1 MINKDTNETGL
12 TQNQVSYLQAAIKGG
27 DGLIELGALAKG
39 LGKRK
44 GNLIRK
50 LEDSFPADWLLKMS
64 TQNQIISGKG
74 RTQTVSTYMLDV
86 DTAVA
91 LAMSYNPQ
99 LGVNVSKLL
108 RAAMQALETVKEQAE
123 AIGATEIVET
133 VEAFRIDSRQW
144 LTHHST
150 DTEKETRRTSFRVL
164 SRKRL

>member
-1 MINKDTNETGL
+1 M
-12 TQNQVSYLQAAIKGG
+12 KGG

-50 LEDSFPADWLLKMS
+50 LEDSFPVDWLLKMRNRS
-64 TQNQIISGKG
+64 IIPNGG
-74 RTQTVSTYMLDV
+74 NGAYREVETYMLDI

-91 LAMSYNPQ
+91 LAMSYDLQ

-123 AIGATEIVET
+123 AIGVTEIVET

-150 DTEKETRRTSFRVL
+150 DTEKETRRTSLRVL